1 MVLETDGAHW
11 RLGSI
16 ETPACE
22 TDDQTQKRNEEDE
35 LDQQTVAAAA
45 TTQRKEKR
53 VKIAQ
58 QIRKIDTKM
67 DRQSTS
73 ERSWAIC
80 RDQGRARN
88 GDGRAQD
95 CPGWPPD
102 AKLGHL
108 GPQVGCLGCHVGRL
122 GRQVGSPRWSRRRSE
137 PAKDPLRTRA

>member
-22 TDDQTQKRNEEDE
+22 ADDQTQKRNEEDE
-35 LDQQTVAAAA
+35 LDEQTVAATA

-53 VKIAQ
+53 VKIARKT
-58 QIRKIDTKM
+58 RKIETKT
-67 DRQSTS
+67 DRKPTS
-73 ERSWAIC
+73 ERSWAI
-80 RDQGRARN
+80 RKDQGRSMD
-88 GDGRAQD
+88 GDDRAQD

-108 GPQVGCLGCHVGRL
+108 GPQVGRLGCHVGRL
-122 GRQVGSPRWSRRRSE
+122 GRQVGSPR
-137 PAKDPLRTRA
+137 

>member
-35 LDQQTVAAAA
+35 LDEQTVAATA

-53 VKIAQ
+53 VKIARKT
-58 QIRKIDTKM
+58 RKIETKT
-67 DRQSTS
+67 DRKPTS
-73 ERSWAIC
+73 ERSWAIWKDQDRS
-80 RDQGRARN
+80 RD
-88 GDGRAQD
+88 GDDRAQD

-108 GPQVGCLGCHVGRL
+108 GPQVGRLGCHVGRL
-122 GRQVGSPRWSRRRSE
+122 GRQVGSPR
-137 PAKDPLRTRA
+137 